1 MQADRAADRTPLP
14 LGAGDADDAVVAVVP
29 HVPSTSSSSSI
40 PESVALAPVAPVGT
54 VGSVAH
60 YPLLSEDGSFSC
72 SVTPAVR
79 PLDSSMLGT
88 CIRRYGARN
97 LTTQFQAD
105 HSNISSSS
113 NTFPKRVAYPAVCDD
128 CCCKEEASRK
138 HVYTEMV
145 AWVEDLADHVGKAR
159 IIFEDVVI
167 ACECTSE
174 YGRAAIHWAHLAT
187 ACGAGSDFTA
197 NHKARINMI
206 EFDVIGHTGEDDY
219 TAVELRYKREAFIE
233 LLDPC
238 NLLDV
243 EAAAIIQNLQEE
255 LDAEE
260 ADNPDSDDH
269 EDEQSDDASA
279 SEPGEDDHGKS
290 KRT

>member
-138 HVYTEMV
+138 HVYKEMV

-187 ACGAGSDFTA
+187 ACGAGSNLTA

-219 TAVELRYKREAFIE
+219 TAVELCYQREAFIE

-238 NLLDV
+238 NPARAWQLKTPFHELAEFQV
-243 EAAAIIQNLQEE
+243 GKYKSIITN
-255 LDAEE
+255 
-260 ADNPDSDDH
+260 NSNNRVY
-269 EDEQSDDASA
+269 
-279 SEPGEDDHGKS
+279 K
-290 KRT
+290 